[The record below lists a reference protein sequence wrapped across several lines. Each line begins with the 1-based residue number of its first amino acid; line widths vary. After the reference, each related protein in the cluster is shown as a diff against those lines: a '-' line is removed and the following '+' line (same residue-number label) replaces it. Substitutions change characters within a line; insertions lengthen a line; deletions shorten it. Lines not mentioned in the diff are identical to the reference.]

1 MRVRFSW
8 ANSPGQR
15 ELRPAQSGAK
25 PIIPLYIARP
35 AIQIRETDAER
46 ISNLAIEAEDRLPQ
60 VAELLLAEINRATIV
75 EDSRLPQNV
84 VALQSTVKFLDEA
97 SGIERTLQ
105 LVYPQHADIAAGRIS
120 ILSLVGAGL
129 LGLKPGQSISWPD
142 RAGKQRALRIMEV
155 NQR

>member
-1 MRVRFSW
+1 MTTHRKAR
-8 ANSPGQR
+8 
-15 ELRPAQSGAK
+15 
-25 PIIPLYIARP
+25 ARP
-35 AIQIRETDAER
+35 LIQIRETDAER
-46 ISNLAIEAEDRLPQ
+46 IGNLAIEAEERLPQ

-142 RAGKQRALRIMEV
+142 RAGKQRALRIIEV
-155 NQR
+155 NQE

>member
-1 MRVRFSW
+1 MTTHRK
-8 ANSPGQR
+8 
-15 ELRPAQSGAK
+15 AQ
-25 PIIPLYIARP
+25 ARP

-105 LVYPQHADIAAGRIS
+105 LVYPQHAAIAAGGIA

-129 LGLKPGQSISWPD
+129 LGVNPGQSISWPD

>member
-1 MRVRFSW
+1 MTTHRK
-8 ANSPGQR
+8 
-15 ELRPAQSGAK
+15 AQ
-25 PIIPLYIARP
+25 ARP

-105 LVYPQHADIAAGRIS
+105 LVYPQHADIAVGRIS

>member
-1 MRVRFSW
+1 MTTHRK
-8 ANSPGQR
+8 AH
-15 ELRPAQSGAK
+15 
-25 PIIPLYIARP
+25 ARP

-84 VALQSTVKFLDEA
+84 VALQSTVKFVDEA

-105 LVYPQHADIAAGRIS
+105 LVYPRHADIAAGRIS

-129 LGLKPGQSISWPD
+129 LGLRSGQSIAWPD
-142 RAGKQRALRIMEV
+142 RAGKQRPLRIMEV
-155 NQR
+155 NRE

>member
-1 MRVRFSW
+1 MTTHRK
-8 ANSPGQR
+8 
-15 ELRPAQSGAK
+15 AQ
-25 PIIPLYIARP
+25 ARP

-84 VALQSTVKFLDEA
+84 VALQSTVKFVDEA

-105 LVYPQHADIAAGRIS
+105 LVYPRHADIAAGRIS

-129 LGLKPGQSISWPD
+129 LGLRPGQSISWPD
-142 RAGKQRALRIMEV
+142 RAGKQRALRIIEV
-155 NQR
+155 NQE

>member
-1 MRVRFSW
+1 MTTHRK
-8 ANSPGQR
+8 
-15 ELRPAQSGAK
+15 AQ
-25 PIIPLYIARP
+25 ARP

-84 VALQSTVKFLDEA
+84 VALQSTVKFVDEA

-105 LVYPQHADIAAGRIS
+105 RVYPRHADIAAGRIS
-120 ILSLVGAGL
+120 MLSLVGAGL